1 MASLTTEGDGKPLPM
16 APRARRRSMHD
27 EGKKI
32 LTGGLKSSKTKSQF
46 LLAKGVEGIKPIL
59 KKYLKNKKNVKKN
72 INTSTPMGKV
82 GNTLLCLKRIVED
95 LEQRN
100 ALLTTE
106 NETLQQ
112 QKEELNKEKKDL
124 EEMNDQLD
132 DLNIQLKDVNRRKQI
147 YFTKFTQCSGL
158 KKCQIAKIEKE
169 VASNFGNFYANFNEK
184 THVEK
189 YYEMM
194 IEARRGFIQPFSI
207 LYDDYIKFPIHRL
220 PKNGYYKDDE
230 DNIYVIENDKF
241 LRVGRTIKVK
251 GSDKRQFQYELKC
264 QYCDCDF
271 TSQRVISRWNRWKRE
286 RHLFHEKHCK
296 GKVKKSVK

>member
-27 EGKKI
+27 EGKKM
-32 LTGGLKSSKTKSQF
+32 LTGGLKSSKTKSQS

-59 KKYLKNKKNVKKN
+59 KKYLKNNKNVKKN

-82 GNTLLCLKRIVED
+82 AHTLLCLKRIVED

-106 NETLQQ
+106 NENLQQ
-112 QKEELNKEKKDL
+112 QKEDLNKEKKDL
-124 EEMNDQLD
+124 DEMNDQLD
-132 DLNIQLKDVNRRKQI
+132 DLNTQLKDVNRRRQI
-147 YFTKFTQCSGL
+147 YFTKFKQCSGL
-158 KKCQIAKIEKE
+158 KKKEIAKIEKE
-169 VASNFGNFYANFNEK
+169 VESKFENYYANFDEK

-194 IEARRGFIQPFSI
+194 IEARRGFIQPFSV
-207 LYDDYIKFPIHRL
+207 LNDDYIKLPIHGL
-220 PKNGYYKDDE
+220 PENGYYKDDE
-230 DNIYVIENDKF
+230 HNIYVIENDKF
-241 LRVGRTIKVK
+241 LRVGRTIEVK
-251 GSDKRQFQYELKC
+251 GSNRRQFKYELKC
-264 QYCDCDF
+264 QYCDRDF
-271 TSQRVISRWNRWKRE
+271 TKTMTSHFRKRWRRLE
-286 RHLFHEKHCK
+286 HLYHEKHCK